1 LVWRH
6 PSRSTLHRLS
16 TSKPPTAGQTGQTQ
30 HRHRRQ
36 IQPRSGWIA
45 GGFYEHADDHGR
57 LTPDLASRLTGLR
70 VRDEPESPDA
80 VVERLRG
87 ATVAIN
93 GHTPMPQALLRRCQG
108 LKSIVFLGSGA
119 SSYIDVDAAAALG
132 IVMRTVMGYGDR
144 TVAEH
149 AMALMLA
156 ASRRVVEMDR
166 ALRADR
172 WEPLEGIDLA
182 GKRLGVIGTGGIGTT
197 FMRMA
202 EAFGMDVATWNRSA
216 GSTPLVRLEELL
228 ETSDVV
234 SLHLALTAE
243 TRGFLDASRLAR
255 LRPGAILINTAR
267 GALIDEAALIAALT
281 EGRLRHA
288 ALDVFVDEPL
298 PHGHPLTRLNNVT
311 LKSHAGYKT
320 PEASRRLLAMGI
332 DLAACD
338 LLAFGGGS
346 V

>member
-1 LVWRH
+1 MN
-6 PSRSTLHRLS
+6 HRAAREYLAMS
-16 TSKPPTAGQTGQTQ
+16 VCYIDCSPFMRAL
-30 HRHRRQ
+30 
-36 IQPRSGWIA
+36 
-45 GGFYEHADDHGR
+45 
-57 LTPDLASRLTGLR
+57 LTPDLTSRLPGLR
-70 VRDEPESPDA
+70 VHDEPESPDA
-80 VVERLRG
+80 VVERLQG

-93 GHTPMPQALLRRCQG
+93 GHTPMSRDLLRRCQD

-132 IVMRTVMGYGDR
+132 IVVRTVMGYGDR

-149 AMALMLA
+149 AMALMLT
-156 ASRRVVEMDR
+156 ASRRVAQMDR
-166 ALRADR
+166 ALRAGQ
-172 WEPLEGIDLA
+172 WEPLEGTDLA

-202 EAFGMDVATWNRSA
+202 QAFGMDVVAWNRSIRP
-216 GSTPLVRLEELL
+216 GPSVPLEELL

-255 LRPGAILINTAR
+255 LRPGAILVNTAR
-267 GALIDEAALIAALT
+267 GALIDEAALIVALT

-298 PHGHPLTRLNNVT
+298 PPGHPLTRLNNVT
-311 LKSHAGYKT
+311 LTSHAGFKT

-332 DLAACD
+332 DLAARD
-338 LLAFGGGS
+338 LAAYGGGS
-346 V
+346 